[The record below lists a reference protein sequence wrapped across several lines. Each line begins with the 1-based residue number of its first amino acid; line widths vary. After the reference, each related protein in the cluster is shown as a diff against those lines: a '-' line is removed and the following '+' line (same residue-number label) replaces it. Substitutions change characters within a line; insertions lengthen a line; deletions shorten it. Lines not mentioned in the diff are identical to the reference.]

1 MSRAQSTTAN
11 SAANLLTS
19 LPSGFPT
26 TQEIQAC
33 HVCRMV
39 NRVFFFLHQP
49 RVFFFFPRPHSLR
62 RGGTGGTSMS
72 VPPKWG
78 KNTIFETAHRHVTP
92 GQRGVFPRD
101 ASLLRGLRSAR
112 NPGACVHATITT
124 FLCCRKNV
132 IPLEPK
138 SYVEPNLV
146 PRGVTSKIEVHQN
159 RKVLTAL
166 TSFGMEQTICKRT
179 TGTREDYDPRIK
191 TTWSNISRPEIKW
204 VYQTKTTW
212 SNVIRPEIKRTWSNV
227 RSNIFIR
234 PDQSD

>member
-1 MSRAQSTTAN
+1 MSRAQSTTTD

-138 SYVEPNLV
+138 SFVEPNLV
-146 PRGVTSKIEVHQN
+146 PRGATSKIEVHQN

-166 TSFGMEQTICKRT
+166 TSFGMEQTICGT

-204 VYQTKTTW
+204 VHQTKTTW
-212 SNVIRPEIKRTWSNV
+212 SNV
-227 RSNIFIR
+227 RSSIFIR
-234 PDQSD
+234 PDQSDKSDH